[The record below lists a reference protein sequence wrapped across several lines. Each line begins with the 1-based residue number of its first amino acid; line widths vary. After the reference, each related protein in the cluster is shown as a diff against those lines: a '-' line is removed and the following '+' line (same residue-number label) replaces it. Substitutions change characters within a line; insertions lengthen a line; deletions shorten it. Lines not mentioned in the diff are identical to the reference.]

1 MAESIGTVELGIRVD
16 DDQANRD
23 LQQFGRNAQKAGG
36 NAANAFKDLDRRLG
50 LSTTA
55 VSSLSAALGTLAVGE
70 FLRQSVQSAIELETV
85 TRKLSNTLGEQGA
98 AGALTFTRGLA
109 DELGLSFRTLSQTFS
124 SFTAAATAANVPI
137 EVQRDLFSAVS
148 TAAQQLGLSN
158 DELSGSLLALQQ
170 VASKGTVQMEELRGQ
185 LGERLPI
192 AFSAA
197 AKGLGLTQ
205 QELIKLVETGQLT
218 ADRFFPALAKGLNE
232 LTASTDGMPTA
243 AQNIA
248 KFQNAIDDLKTSTG
262 EGLLPFLNDAV
273 VKLNE
278 FVKLAGSQ
286 EFARG
291 LSLNPDKVSVNKGG
305 ILASLPEQTQK
316 AVDGARELQREFNLT
331 DRQIQVLFY
340 NAARSVGVTNNAFGQ
355 LQVGAG
361 GVEKILQRLP
371 GLAQQF
377 RDKYP
382 DRQSQLQAENA
393 QAAALL
399 TQQNKSI
406 ASIDNLNAKLKA
418 QRDEL
423 NKLEIG
429 STRFQELTKAI
440 RSTELQLGAAT
451 AAAKGTGAA
460 LGELQRISTAGFD
473 FRQQDI
479 SVSQSRL
486 QLAQQVAQAEQDLAN
501 QRLTLEGALLSAQEQ
516 RALKGVQDE
525 STRQSI
531 VEAFQRRREDLEARQ
546 FALREAAAKVE
557 QQRQI
562 ESVRLET
569 QLTELAARRGVIQA
583 QISLAQATRSGDP
596 NQIQAAQEGLQ
607 LANRELQIAQQISRE
622 RLQSQ
627 ERINQLRLQQLELEK
642 KAAQADNLPPL
653 PQPLRAGNGILEF
666 KFDPTPVDRNSQAVG
681 QAAEQIGASNQGL
694 VEQVRLNTVAI
705 EALANK
711 DWTVQVQVD
720 NQAGGGTTINSYSEL
735 Q

>member
-36 NAANAFKDLDRRLG
+36 DAANAFKDLDRRLG

-185 LGERLPI
+185 LGERLPV

-248 KFQNAIDDLKTSTG
+248 KFQNALDELKITIGQDILPLVQPAT
-262 EGLLPFLNDAV
+262 EGLTGVAQGIKIVADASKLGFSRGLTTLLGNIPDQGVDAV
-273 VKLNE
+273 VALRE
-278 FVKLAGSQ
+278 VQ
-286 EFARG
+286 E
-291 LSLNPDKVSVNKGG
+291 
-305 ILASLPEQTQK
+305 Q
-316 AVDGARELQREFNLT
+316 FNLT
-331 DRQIQVLFY
+331 DKQARALFTD
-340 NAARSVGVTNNAFGQ
+340 AAKQAGGTVSAFGELRLSAEQ
-355 LQVGAG
+355 FEAVLA
-361 GVEKILQRLP
+361 KLP

-399 TQQNKSI
+399 TQQTKSI

-429 STRFQELTKAI
+429 STMFEQLRQAI

-473 FRQQDI
+473 FRQQDL

-622 RLQSQ
+622 KLQSQ

-653 PQPLRAGNGILEF
+653 PQPLRAGNGILQFE
-666 KFDPTPVDRNSQAVG
+666 FDPTPVDRNSQAVG

>member
-1 MAESIGTVELGIRVD
+1 MAESLGTVELGIRVD
-16 DDQANRD
+16 DDQAVRD
-23 LQQFGRNAQKAGG
+23 LQNFGNTAKRAAGE
-36 NAANAFKDLDRRLG
+36 AATGFRELDSRLG
-50 LSTTA
+50 VSTA
-55 VSSLSAALGTLAVGE
+55 AIGALGSALGTLAVGE
-70 FLRQSVQSAIELETV
+70 FLRQSVQAAIDLETI

-98 AGALTFTRGLA
+98 AGALNFTRGLA
-109 DELGLSFRTLSQTFS
+109 DQLGLSFTTLATTFS
-124 SFTAAATAANVPI
+124 SFTAAATAANVPLD
-137 EVQRDLFSAVS
+137 VQQNLFASVS
-148 TAAQQLGLSN
+148 KAAQVLGLSN

-192 AFSAA
+192 AFAA
-197 AKGLGLTQ
+197 AARGLGLTQ
-205 QELIKLVETGQLT
+205 QELIKLVESGKLT
-218 ADRFFPALAKGLNE
+218 ATDFFPAITKGLND
-232 LTASTDGMPTA
+232 LTSAADGVPTA

-248 KFQNAIDDLKTSTG
+248 QFQNALDELKVTIGQDILPLIQPFIQGLTG
-262 EGLLPFLNDAV
+262 VAQGIKIVADASKLGFSSGLTTLLGNIPAQGTEAV
-273 VKLNE
+273 VAL
-278 FVKLAGSQ
+278 
-286 EFARG
+286 R
-291 LSLNPDKVSVNKGG
+291 
-305 ILASLPEQTQK
+305 
-316 AVDGARELQREFNLT
+316 AVQQQFNLT
-331 DRQIQVLFY
+331 DKQARALFTD
-340 NAARSVGVTNNAFGQ
+340 AAKQAGGTVSAFGELRLSAEQ
-355 LQVGAG
+355 FEAVLA
-361 GVEKILQRLP
+361 KLP

-382 DRQSQLQAENA
+382 DRRTQLQQENA
-393 QAAALL
+393 AAAALL
-399 TQQNKSI
+399 QQQAKGI
-406 ASIDNLNAKLKA
+406 ASIDNLNAKLKT

-423 NKLEIG
+423 NKVEIG
-429 STRFQELTKAI
+429 STRFQELTQAI
-440 RSTELQLGAAT
+440 RGTELQLGAAT

-479 SVSQSRL
+479 GVSQSRL

-531 VEAFQRRREDLEARQ
+531 VEAFQRRREELEARQ

-562 ESVRLET
+562 ESLRLET

-583 QISLAQATRSGDP
+583 QIALAQATRSGDP

-607 LANRELQIAQQISRE
+607 LANRELQIAQQIGRE
-622 RLQSQ
+622 KLQSQ

-653 PQPLRAGNGILEF
+653 PQPLAAGNGILEF

-681 QAAEQIGASNQGL
+681 AAAEQIGASNQGL
-694 VEQVRLNTVAI
+694 IEQVRLNTTAI

-711 DWTVQVQVD
+711 DWTVQVQVE
-720 NQAGGGTTINSYSEL
+720 NQAGGDTTINSYSGL

>member
-36 NAANAFKDLDRRLG
+36 DAANAFKDLDRRLG

-185 LGERLPI
+185 LGERLPV

-232 LTASTDGMPTA
+232 LTASADGIPTA

-248 KFQNAIDDLKTSTG
+248 KFQNALDDLKITIGQDILPLVQPFIEALTG
-262 EGLLPFLNDAV
+262 VAQGIKIVADASKLGFSRGLTTLLGNIPDQGVDAV
-273 VKLNE
+273 VALRE
-278 FVKLAGSQ
+278 VQ
-286 EFARG
+286 E
-291 LSLNPDKVSVNKGG
+291 
-305 ILASLPEQTQK
+305 Q
-316 AVDGARELQREFNLT
+316 FNLT
-331 DRQIQVLFY
+331 DKQARALFTD
-340 NAARSVGVTNNAFGQ
+340 AAKQAGGTVSAFGELRLSAEQ
-355 LQVGAG
+355 FEAVLA
-361 GVEKILQRLP
+361 KLP

-399 TQQNKSI
+399 TQQTKSI

-429 STRFQELTKAI
+429 STRFEQLRQAI

-473 FRQQDI
+473 FRQQDL

-622 RLQSQ
+622 KLQSQ

-653 PQPLRAGNGILEF
+653 PQPLRAGNGILQFE
-666 KFDPTPVDRNSQAVG
+666 FDPTPVDRNSQAVG

-705 EALANK
+705 DALANK

>member
-1 MAESIGTVELGIRVD
+1 MAESLGTVELGIRVD
-16 DDQANRD
+16 DDQAVRD
-23 LQQFGRNAQKAGG
+23 LQNFGNTAKRAAGE
-36 NAANAFKDLDRRLG
+36 AATGFRELDSRLG
-50 LSTTA
+50 VSTA
-55 VSSLSAALGTLAVGE
+55 AIGALGSALGTLAVGE
-70 FLRQSVQSAIELETV
+70 FLRQSVQAAIDLETI

-98 AGALTFTRGLA
+98 AGALNFTRGLA
-109 DELGLSFRTLSQTFS
+109 DELGLSFKTLATTFS
-124 SFTAAATAANVPI
+124 SFTAAATAANVPLD
-137 EVQRDLFSAVS
+137 VQQNLFASVS
-148 TAAQQLGLSN
+148 KAAQVLGLSN

-192 AFSAA
+192 AFAAA

-205 QELIKLVETGQLT
+205 QELIKLVESGKLT
-218 ADRFFPALAKGLNE
+218 ADQFFPALAKGLNE
-232 LTASTDGMPTA
+232 LTSSTEGMPTA

-248 KFQNAIDDLKTSTG
+248 KLQNAIDDLKTSTG
-262 EGLLPFLNDAV
+262 EGLLPFLNAAAI
-273 VKLNE
+273 KLNE
-278 FVKLAGSQ
+278 FIRLANSQ
-286 EFARG
+286 AFARG
-291 LSLNPDKVSVNKGG
+291 LSLNPDKVSVGKGG

-316 AVDGARELQREFNLT
+316 AVDGAKELQKEFNLT
-331 DRQIQVLFY
+331 DRQVQVLFY

-355 LQVGAG
+355 LQVGAKD
-361 GVEKILQRLP
+361 VENILQKLP

-382 DRQSQLQAENA
+382 DRRTQLQKENA
-393 QAAALL
+393 AAAALL
-399 TQQNKSI
+399 QQQAKGI
-406 ASIDNLNAKLKA
+406 ASIDNLNAKLKT

-423 NKLEIG
+423 NKVEIG
-429 STRFQELTKAI
+429 STRFQELTQAI

-473 FRQQDI
+473 FRQQDLGA
-479 SVSQSRL
+479 SQSRL

-525 STRQSI
+525 STRQAI
-531 VEAFQRRREDLEARQ
+531 VEAFQRRREELEARQ

-562 ESVRLET
+562 ESLRLET

-583 QISLAQATRSGDP
+583 QIALAQATRSGDP
-596 NQIQAAQEGLQ
+596 SQIQAAQEGLQ
-607 LANRELQIAQQISRE
+607 LANRELQIAQQIGRE
-622 RLQSQ
+622 KLQSQ

-653 PQPLRAGNGILEF
+653 PQPLAAGNGILEF

-694 VEQVRLNTVAI
+694 VDQVRLNTTAI

-711 DWTVQVQVD
+711 DWTVQVQVE
-720 NQAGGGTTINSYSEL
+720 NQAGGDTTINSYNAL

>member
-36 NAANAFKDLDRRLG
+36 DAANAFKDLDRRLG

-185 LGERLPI
+185 LGERLPV

-205 QELIKLVETGQLT
+205 QELIKLVEAGQLT
-218 ADRFFPALAKGLNE
+218 ADRFFPALTKGLNE

-248 KFQNAIDDLKTSTG
+248 KFQNALDELKITIGQDILPLVQPFT
-262 EGLLPFLNDAV
+262 EGLTGVAQGIKIVADASKLGFSRGLTTLLGNIPDQGVDAV
-273 VKLNE
+273 VALRG
-278 FVKLAGSQ
+278 VQ
-286 EFARG
+286 E
-291 LSLNPDKVSVNKGG
+291 
-305 ILASLPEQTQK
+305 Q
-316 AVDGARELQREFNLT
+316 FNLT
-331 DRQIQVLFY
+331 DKQARALFTD
-340 NAARSVGVTNNAFGQ
+340 AAKQAGGTVSAFGELRLSAEQ
-355 LQVGAG
+355 FEAVLA
-361 GVEKILQRLP
+361 KLP

-399 TQQNKSI
+399 TQQTKSI

-429 STRFQELTKAI
+429 STRFEQLTQAI

-501 QRLTLEGALLSAQEQ
+501 QRLTLEGALLSAQEK

-525 STRQSI
+525 SKRQSI

-546 FALREAAAKVE
+546 FALREAAAEVE

-607 LANRELQIAQQISRE
+607 LAKRELQIAQEISRE
-622 RLQSQ
+622 KLQSQ

-720 NQAGGGTTINSYSEL
+720 NQAGGGTTINSYSGL